1 MPALGTYKRKKF
13 SEKVS
18 FKEPMLMKIYC
29 EIIDYNP
36 AVDKVK
42 PEKVKVQRHQIVN
55 YLKRRYGPRFAA
67 KVVATLKF

>member
-1 MPALGTYKRKKF
+1 
-13 SEKVS
+13 
-18 FKEPMLMKIYC
+18 MLMKIYC

-42 PEKVKVQRHQIVN
+42 PEKMKVQRHQILN

-67 KVVATLKF
+67 KVVATFRF